1 MSDKRE
7 RQQLILELVAA
18 QPVASQE
25 ELRQLLLQ
33 RGHDVT
39 QSTLSRDMKDLRL
52 ARLATAQG
60 ARYATAE
67 AALHEEGRA
76 SIATLLP
83 ALFQKLDAG
92 REMIVVRTVIAG
104 AQPIALALDAEQSP
118 DILGTIAG
126 DDTILIICRSEAARE
141 RVAKRLLTLAR
152 KG

>member
-1 MSDKRE
+1 MSDKRV
-7 RQQLILELVAA
+7 RQQVILELVQS
-18 QPVASQE
+18 QPVASQDQ
-25 ELRQLLLQ
+25 LRQLLLS

-52 ARLATAQG
+52 ARIATAQG

-67 AALHEEGRA
+67 AASSEEGRA
-76 SIATLLP
+76 QIATLLP
-83 ALFQKLDAG
+83 ALFLKLDG
-92 REMIVVRTVIAG
+92 VREMIVVKTVIAG
-104 AQPIALALDAEQSP
+104 AQPLALALDAEQDP

-141 RVAKRLLTLAR
+141 RVGKRLLSLAR